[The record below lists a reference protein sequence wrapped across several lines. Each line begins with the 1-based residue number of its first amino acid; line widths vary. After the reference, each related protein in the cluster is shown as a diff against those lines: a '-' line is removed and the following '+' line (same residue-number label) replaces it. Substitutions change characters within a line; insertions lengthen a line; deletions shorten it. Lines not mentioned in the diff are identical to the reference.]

1 MIIQR
6 DEIPSFIPDN
16 PRAIFLGTMC
26 ALNART
32 INGQKPNE
40 DFFYYNDNRN
50 HFWKILQYI
59 YDPNNEP
66 QRLNINE
73 KKSFLTKHQI
83 GIQNL
88 VYEIQTPNNQKLDP
102 SDTILFECFKKNRI
116 VFKELMPNQVTKFT
130 NTSLYFTCRYKKGI
144 HQLLEGFLQHNRL
157 NENIMDRTWYL
168 KTPTRCNPFK
178 RSQEWIQEMK
188 EHIKSS

>member
-6 DEIPSFIPDN
+6 DEIPSFIPKN
-16 PRAIFLGTMC
+16 PKAIFLGTMC

-32 INGQKPNE
+32 INAQHPSE

-59 YDPNNEP
+59 YDPKIEP
-66 QRLNINE
+66 RKLSINE

-102 SDTILFECFKKNRI
+102 SDTILFECLKKKRIIFKSLLP
-116 VFKELMPNQVTKFT
+116 KEIKMLS
-130 NTSLYFTCRYKKGI
+130 NTPLYFTCRYKKGI
-144 HQLLEGFLQHNRL
+144 HQLLEGFLHHNGL
-157 NENIMDRTWYL
+157 SENIMDRTWYL
-168 KTPTRCNPFK
+168 KTPTRCNPFN

-188 EHIKSS
+188 EHIKNS